1 MQLKFFGGAQEVGRS
16 AIFLKD
22 DRSLLF
28 DYGIKID
35 KNIEY
40 PTSIPNADALIL
52 SHAHLDHSGF
62 TPGVYN
68 ELHIPTFGTQPT
80 LRLSN
85 LLLDDS
91 VKIAKKQHAKPRL
104 NRKQLNEFVNRY
116 ISLDYHNAA
125 HFGNFDI
132 EFFDAGHI
140 TGSSITLVER
150 ALGKDFK
157 RIVYTGDFKLEP
169 QLLHIGAEIV
179 KSDLLIIEST
189 YAMKEHPDRKT
200 MEDKFIAK
208 VKEVIDNK
216 GTALIP
222 AFAVGRSQELL
233 LMLHKHGLSQYTYI
247 DGMAKDATSIVLNHS
262 RFIRN
267 ADLLTKASREANW
280 IGDRSER
287 GDATSGGSIILT
299 TSGMLNGGPVLD
311 YLTKLNRTSH
321 IFLTGFQQEGTNGHM
336 LLATGNV
343 VLDGHKRKI
352 DTPVSFY
359 DFSAHAGRKDLF
371 EYIKESGPKAVVCVH
386 GDRDNAKAMADEL
399 KGYGYDAYAPKIG
412 DSIKLPD

>member
-16 AIFLKD
+16 AIFMKD

-35 KNIEY
+35 KEIEY
-40 PTSIPNADALIL
+40 PTSIPNADAMIL

-62 TPGVYN
+62 TPAVYN
-68 ELHIPTFGTQPT
+68 ELYIPTFGTQPT

-91 VKIAKKQHAKPRL
+91 VNIAKKQHIKPKFH
-104 NRKQLNEFVNRY
+104 RKQVNEFVNRY
-116 ISLDYHNAA
+116 ISLDYHSAA

-140 TGSSITLVER
+140 AGSSITLVER

-157 RIVYTGDFKLEP
+157 RVVYTGDFKLES
-169 QLLHIGAEIV
+169 QLLHKGAEIV

-189 YAMKEHPDRKT
+189 YATKEHPDRAA
-200 MEDKFIAK
+200 MEKKFIDGVKK
-208 VKEVIDNK
+208 VLDNK
-216 GTALIP
+216 GTALVP

-262 RFIRN
+262 GFIRN
-267 ADLLTKASREANW
+267 ADLLTKASREAVW

-287 GDATSGGSIILT
+287 GEPLNGGAIVLT
-299 TSGMLNGGPVLD
+299 TSGMLNGGPVMD
-311 YLTKLNRTSH
+311 YLPKLNKNSH
-321 IFLTGFQQEGTNGHM
+321 IFLTGYQQEGTNGRS
-336 LLATGNV
+336 LLDSGTV
-343 VLDGHKRKI
+343 ILEGHKRSI
-352 DTPVSFY
+352 ETPVSFY

-386 GDRDNAKAMADEL
+386 GDRENAKKMAEEL
-399 KGYGYDAYAPKIG
+399 NLQGYDAYAPKIG

>member
-1 MQLKFFGGAQEVGRS
+1 MQLKFYGGAQEVGRS

-35 KNIEY
+35 REIEY

-62 TPGVYN
+62 TPGIYN
-68 ELHIPTFGTQPT
+68 ELYVPTFGTQPT

-91 VKIAKKQHAKPRL
+91 VNIAKKQHLKPRFH
-104 NRKQLNEFVNRY
+104 RKQLNEFVNRY
-116 ISLDYHNAA
+116 ISLDYHSVA

-140 TGSSITLVER
+140 AGSAISLVER
-150 ALGKDFK
+150 ARGKDFK
-157 RIVYTGDFKLEP
+157 SVVYTGDFKLEP
-169 QLLHIGAEIV
+169 QLLHRGAEIV

-189 YAMKEHPDRKT
+189 YATREHPDRKA
-200 MEDKFIAK
+200 MEEKFVAR
-208 VKEVIDNK
+208 VREVIDNK
-216 GTALIP
+216 GTALVP

-262 RFIRN
+262 GFIKN
-267 ADLLTKASREANW
+267 ADLLTKASREATW

-287 GDATSGGSIILT
+287 GEPLNGGAVVLT
-299 TSGMLNGGPVLD
+299 TSGMLNGGPVVD
-311 YLTKLNRTSH
+311 YLTKLNKSSH
-321 IFLTGFQQEGTNGHM
+321 IFLTGFQQEGTNGRM
-336 LLATGNV
+336 LLDTGTV
-343 VLDGHKRKI
+343 ILDGHKRKI
-352 DTPVSFY
+352 DTPVTFH

-371 EYIKESGPKAVVCVH
+371 EYVKGSGPKAVVCVH
-386 GDRDNAKAMADEL
+386 GDKNNAKAMAEEL
-399 KGYGYDAYAPKIG
+399 KEQGYDAYAPKIG
-412 DSIKLPD
+412 DSIKFPD